1 MEQPSI
7 ESVTLSASFLERFL
21 VQAPAESLRLYLC
34 VRAAGQQGRM
44 TVTQAAQLLGCTPEQ
59 ALESALYFQQ
69 QGLWQVEDWEIRLP
83 YRQTPAPVLARRP
96 NYEPKELQMYA
107 EKNEEVRRLFAM
119 AQTYLGRMLTHH
131 DLSMIFSLYHWLGL
145 SIEVIEI
152 LLRHCVSLGHRNA
165 SYIEKVALDWVESGI
180 TTVQAAKERVAFL
193 SGDFRQIL
201 AAFGQ
206 GARMPA
212 PSEQELVEKW
222 RNHWGFSLPVIVYAC
237 EKTVEATGKPAF
249 RYADR
254 ILENWK
260 KAGVHTVE
268 EAKAA
273 AEAFYQ
279 GYRKTESARKPSAKP
294 SSFGAYTQRQY
305 DYEAFEA
312 KQQDR
317 LKGED

>member
-69 QGLWQVEDWEIRLP
+69 QGLWQVEDGEIRLP

-206 GARMPA
+206 GARMP
-212 PSEQELVEKW
+212 V
-222 RNHWGFSLPVIVYAC
+222 
-237 EKTVEATGKPAF
+237 
-249 RYADR
+249 
-254 ILENWK
+254 K
-260 KAGVHTVE
+260 K
-268 EAKAA
+268 
-273 AEAFYQ
+273 Q
-279 GYRKTESARKPSAKP
+279 
-294 SSFGAYTQRQY
+294 
-305 DYEAFEA
+305 
-312 KQQDR
+312 
-317 LKGED
+317 